1 MSDFW
6 WGFLAGVFIGA
17 NVALFV
23 MALLIAARDDR
34 EEAERRRSHDA
45 NRIVV

>member
-6 WGFLAGVFIGA
+6 WGFLSGLFIGA

-23 MALLIAARDDR
+23 MALLMAARG
-34 EEAERRRSHDA
+34 EQ
-45 NRIVV
+45 

>member
-6 WGFLAGVFIGA
+6 WGFLAGLLIGA

-23 MALLIAARDDR
+23 MALLMAARG
-34 EEAERRRSHDA
+34 EQ
-45 NRIVV
+45 